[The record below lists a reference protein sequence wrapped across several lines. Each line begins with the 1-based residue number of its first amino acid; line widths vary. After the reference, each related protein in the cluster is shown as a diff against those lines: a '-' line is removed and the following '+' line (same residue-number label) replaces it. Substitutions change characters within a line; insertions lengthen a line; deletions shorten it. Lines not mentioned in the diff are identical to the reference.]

1 MGAEQRTRKIA
12 DDMNPSWRA
21 QSNPIDITESD
32 ESICTDASNIDSPG
46 MGDSFYDRTVSI
58 FDWDDTLLSSSFLA
72 ANNLHANSKD
82 ELPEDF
88 KSMLEDLDTLVVSLL
103 RDALQLGRVCVI
115 TNAETG
121 WVELSGARFLP
132 GVLQFMYKHNIKI
145 VSARS
150 TYERYYPGSPE
161 DWKIEAFACE
171 VKKMFPF
178 SGELNVLV
186 LGDSISELQAAHALA
201 QDLPESRVKAVAFQ
215 ESPSV
220 DQLQRQI
227 SVVLSSF
234 QEIVEY
240 DGSFDVQLVC

>member
-1 MGAEQRTRKIA
+1 MGAEQRTREIA
-12 DDMNPSWRA
+12 DDMNPLWRA
-21 QSNPIDITESD
+21 QSNPFDITESD
-32 ESICTDASNIDSPG
+32 ESICTDASNMDSPG

-72 ANNLHANSKD
+72 ANNLHVNAKD

-186 LGDSISELQAAHALA
+186 LGDSMSELQAAHALA

-227 SVVLSSF
+227 FVVLSSF